1 MNHAKLG
8 STKELGGEIGVL
20 IGLDL
25 LSVGQRTEAG
35 VGFPHWGNYLSQRRN
50 I

>member
-25 LSVGQRTEAG
+25 LSAGGGNEVGVQS
-35 VGFPHWGNYLSQRRN
+35 PHWNNCISQKRN